1 MDAAM
6 VAAVLGGLLTAA
18 TWAAGSPYD
27 VADQLSIVPTPRE
40 ITLDGAR
47 LDLEGWVI
55 VPAEGCSMSAI
66 GADEINDR
74 VDSLGGETLT
84 VASETGGSGAII
96 VGSVADPL
104 TQQATTS
111 LGMVLSETD
120 PGEQGYVIAVGEH
133 GGLPVILCGGAD
145 PQGALY
151 ACVTL
156 RHMIQREDGRTVALS
171 GRVRD
176 WPDYK
181 YRCNWRMNLR
191 AIGPA
196 AGNPDRMAAATAA
209 ARAEVDFCL
218 RHKINQAFGRLW
230 ELSGNEEARTAQT
243 EVLRYAAEHGV
254 GVRYVG
260 STHIEDYLSEAELAV
275 ALKRGPKHAFIWS
288 ALDAHREH
296 ARDLA
301 DQLATVQAGMFALHP
316 YDGGAFIDPER
327 WSARPPQDV
336 ERYGDDRAQASIEQ
350 FQLYFDAICQ
360 AVPGILLEAVSY
372 PYHYQFA
379 LPDFDTYYQQ
389 MDVPPYR
396 NWVRGI
402 ESPEHA
408 RDVRRRLVDY
418 HRRLSEALE
427 ADVFI
432 TFREAGRPI
441 FLACAQLYEGHPITI
456 WTYPETYK
464 GWHGLFLP
472 QSRFAAS
479 FWRPEQSD
487 YWFQAGGFIVG
498 RDQRVQYLAQQEYL
512 WSVDRPDASD
522 GFTVRSRLYS
532 EEGSTSDFQR
542 DSLIPRICRVLYGP
556 AAEAIAPLIAAN
568 ASFNYVADP
577 GGVANEPS
585 GEAFDDPYVYLA
597 EQEELMARCHAD
609 LAQLLDRAAT
619 GSVQDAHGD
628 IRELDAWASLLYY
641 YKYTGICAEKAALEQ
656 VVQHVRSLAA
666 EGRADDARAAADR
679 AKAVLPEVAA
689 RVRAIHERVDGD
701 PAMRS
706 PVGDNEKAL
715 HAFDPTACAARLDQ
729 ALAAGE

>member
-18 TWAAGSPYD
+18 TCAADSPYD
-27 VADQLSIVPTPRE
+27 VADHLNIIPTPRE
-40 ITLDGAR
+40 ITLDGAW
-47 LDLEGWVI
+47 LELEGWVI
-55 VPAEGCSMSAI
+55 VPAEGCSMSVI

-96 VGSVADPL
+96 VGSVTDPL
-104 TQQATTS
+104 TQQVATS
-111 LGMVLSETD
+111 LGISLSETD
-120 PGEQGYVIAVGEH
+120 PGEQGYVIASGEH
-133 GGLPVILCGGAD
+133 EGLPVILCGGAD

-156 RHMIQREDGRTVALS
+156 RQMIQREDDRTVALS

-176 WPDYK
+176 WPDFK
-181 YRCNWRMNLR
+181 YRCNWRVNVR
-191 AIGPA
+191 GIAPA
-196 AGNPDRMAAATAA
+196 TGNPDRLADAIAAAK
-209 ARAEVDFCL
+209 AEIDFCV
-218 RHKINQAFGRLW
+218 RHKINYAMGRFRD
-230 ELSGNEEARTAQT
+230 LSAREEARAIQI
-243 EVLRYAAEHGV
+243 EVLRYAAER
-254 GVRYVG
+254 GVRVRYTD
-260 STHIEDYLSEAELAV
+260 STHVEEYLSEAELAV
-275 ALKRGPKHAFIWS
+275 ALKRGEKHAFIWS
-288 ALDAHREH
+288 ALDAHAEH
-296 ARDLA
+296 AEDVADRLA
-301 DQLATVQAGMFALHP
+301 AASAGMVALHP
-316 YDGGAFIDPER
+316 FDGGAFIDPER
-327 WSARPPQDV
+327 WSARAPQDI
-336 ERYGDDRAQASIEQ
+336 ERYGDDRAAASIEQ
-350 FQLYFDAICQ
+350 FGLYFDAYRR
-360 AVPGILLEAVSY
+360 AVPDILLEAVSY

-396 NWVRGI
+396 NWLRGI
-402 ESPEHA
+402 TSPEHA
-408 RDVRRRLVDY
+408 REIQQQLVDY
-418 HRRLSEALE
+418 HRRLSEALDP
-427 ADVFI
+427 DVFI

-456 WTYPETYK
+456 WIYPETYK
-464 GWHGLFLP
+464 GWQGLFLP

-479 FWRPEQSD
+479 FWRTDQSD
-487 YWFQAGGFIVG
+487 YWFQASSFLAG
-498 RDQRVQYLAQQEYL
+498 RDQRVHHLAQQEYL
-512 WSVDRPDASD
+512 WNVRRPDASED
-522 GFTVRSRLYS
+522 FTVRSRLYS

-556 AAEAIAPLIAAN
+556 AAEAIVPLIAAN

-577 GGVANEPS
+577 VGVANEPS
-585 GEAFDDPYVYLA
+585 GEAFDDPYMHLA

-619 GSVQDAHGD
+619 GSVQDAQGD

-656 VVQHVRSLAA
+656 VVQQVRSLAA

-689 RVRAIHERVDGD
+689 RVKAIHERVDGD